1 MPLTRPEPG
10 FYFCSIFSAMNPV
23 VPLPSTAVVLAAGLG
38 SRLSADGPK
47 GLLEVGNGPLIGRS
61 LELMTAAG
69 ITEVVLVAGWKAE
82 AYRRYLAAH
91 HPAVR
96 IVENPGYATTG
107 SLASL
112 LAGTRATTGDVLI
125 VESDLLY
132 ERRALAALQAAASRD
147 TLLASGFTHSSDEVW
162 VHGRDHRL
170 ERLTKEN
177 WTGAPRLGEL
187 VGLTR
192 LSRGA
197 LDRLVAVAPTLPPAA
212 HYEDGLNAICG
223 EQPIEVCKIDDL
235 IWCEIDTPAHLQ
247 RAREQVWP
255 RVRDSDHTAV
265 RSP

>member
-1 MPLTRPEPG
+1 
-10 FYFCSIFSAMNPV
+10 MNPL
-23 VPLPSTAVVLAAGLG
+23 VPPLSTAVVLAAGLG

-47 GLLEVGNGPLIGRS
+47 GLLEVGGGPLIGRS
-61 LELMTAAG
+61 LELMAAAG
-69 ITEVVLVAGWKAE
+69 INEVVLVAGWKAE
-82 AYRRYLAAH
+82 IYRRYLAGH

-96 IVENPGYATTG
+96 IVGNPDYATTG

-112 LAGTRATTGDVLI
+112 LIGARATAGDILI

-132 ERRALAALQAAASRD
+132 ERRALDALQAAASRD

-162 VHGRDHRL
+162 VHGRERRL
-170 ERLTKEN
+170 ERLTKHD

-197 LDRLVAVAPTLPPAA
+197 LDRLAAVAPTLSPAA

-223 EQPIEVCKIDDL
+223 EQPIAVCKIDDL

-255 RVRDSDHTAV
+255 RVRESDQTAA